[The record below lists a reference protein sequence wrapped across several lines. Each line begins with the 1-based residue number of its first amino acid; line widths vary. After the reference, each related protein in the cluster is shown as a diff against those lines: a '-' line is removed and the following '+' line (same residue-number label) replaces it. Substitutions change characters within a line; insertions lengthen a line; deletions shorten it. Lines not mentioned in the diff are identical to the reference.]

1 MLCVF
6 GGDES
11 VNRSKTVKNSIFLS
25 ETGRNVKNVELLFG
39 GGVYSHE
46 VASISGM
53 FWYRVLLR

>member
-1 MLCVF
+1 MCVWRRWVCQW
-6 GGDES
+6 D
-11 VNRSKTVKNSIFLS
+11 KNGKKLDFLS

-46 VASISGM
+46 VVSISGM